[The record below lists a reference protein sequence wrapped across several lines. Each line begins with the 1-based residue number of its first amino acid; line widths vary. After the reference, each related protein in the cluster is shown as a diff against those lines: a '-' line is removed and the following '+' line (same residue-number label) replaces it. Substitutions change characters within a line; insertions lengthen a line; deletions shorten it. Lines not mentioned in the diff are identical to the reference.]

1 MITINPRV
9 NSLPDDLLQRY
20 RQIDPATVGHLLE
33 FGFCDPE
40 IRPLRTPCSV
50 VGPAFTVRTS
60 ALDSTIVH
68 LAIDMAEPG
77 DVLVID
83 RSGDRRHAC
92 WGGMTTLA
100 AKMRDLAGVIIDGCV
115 TDPLEIEEMQLPV
128 YGRSIS
134 ALTTKGLA
142 LMGEINTTVQ
152 IGGVPTSPGEL
163 VVADSDGIVIMPPA
177 VAAQIVDKA
186 EVGESR
192 SAWIREELL
201 NGTKISELSGA
212 AAKLRAQ
219 MEKQ

>member
-9 NSLPDDLLQRY
+9 NNLSDDLLQRY
-20 RQIDPATVGHLLE
+20 KKIEPATIGHLLD
-33 FGFCDPE
+33 FGFCDPK
-40 IRPLRTPCSV
+40 IRPLWTPCRV

-68 LAIDMAEPG
+68 VAIDMAEPG

-100 AKMRDLAGVIIDGCV
+100 AKMRGLAGVIIDGCV
-115 TDPLEIEEMQLPV
+115 TDILEIEETQLPV
-128 YGRSIS
+128 YGRAIS

-142 LMGEINTTVQ
+142 MEGEINTTVQ
-152 IGGVPTSPGEL
+152 IGGAPVNPGDL